1 MSDGGLDQLLSS
13 LVQARHAAVYWD
25 ARHPM
30 PSVYDRKALASSEM
44 DMFPHIRATEA
55 RHNN

>member
-25 ARHPM
+25 ARHPNAVGLR
-30 PSVYDRKALASSEM
+30 P
-44 DMFPHIRATEA
+44 
-55 RHNN
+55 